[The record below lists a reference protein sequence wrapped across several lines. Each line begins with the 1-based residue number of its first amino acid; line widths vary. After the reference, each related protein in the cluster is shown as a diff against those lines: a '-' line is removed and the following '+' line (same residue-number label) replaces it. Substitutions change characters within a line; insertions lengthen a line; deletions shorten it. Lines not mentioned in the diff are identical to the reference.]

1 MAALQSCIAA
11 GAVVRTP
18 GVDWQRADLEV
29 RDAILHLFSAEE
41 GAEGTRTSVADRQ
54 LRGNMV
60 PSPPLA
66 KESQEECVNCKA
78 LAEQLAAAR
87 ENNKNLE
94 AELAGLRRPA
104 KRTIDQVVASS
115 SADCDVGDDEHMP
128 GQHAEPKYPN
138 DGPHS
143 AVESL
148 RLARKMPIFAECGSS
163 WGTEVLVE
171 FDFDPHTAI
180 MCYGNFCF

>member
-1 MAALQSCIAA
+1 MPQTTRAERLAHLKAYLLKDVPAAKQFCKDRSLSDYLNQEQGTASFPEELRKLLRNKFFEIEVAALQSCIAA

-29 RDAILHLFSAEE
+29 RDAILRLFSAEE

-78 LAEQLAAAR
+78 LAEQLAVER
-87 ENNKNLE
+87 EKNKNLE

-104 KRTIDQVVASS
+104 KRTIDQVV
-115 SADCDVGDDEHMP
+115 
-128 GQHAEPKYPN
+128 
-138 DGPHS
+138 
-143 AVESL
+143 
-148 RLARKMPIFAECGSS
+148 
-163 WGTEVLVE
+163 
-171 FDFDPHTAI
+171 
-180 MCYGNFCF
+180 